1 LIFASAL
8 RRWVLRLL
16 GFMIVF
22 HSLWW
27 VGDANTWA
35 LGGLKIFMEFGLP
48 WFLEGVSGVWR
59 TASGGWMLGTSISGA
74 GTGSLGVFI
83 DGLLLAKGVAWMPTA
98 LALVAATTPLNLLRI
113 ASALPIAFVSA
124 AVLTVISAAANL
136 ALIVNPNPTIWSN
149 GIARPLIGGLSMSPY
164 PDWYFFLVTLGL
176 YFNLNVAALVMPV
189 VVWVILCRREITPL
203 FAAAR
208 PG

>member
-1 LIFASAL
+1 
-8 RRWVLRLL
+8 
-16 GFMIVF
+16 MF
-22 HSLWW
+22 HGLWW
-27 VGDANTWA
+27 TSDANTWV
-35 LGGLKIFMEFGLP
+35 LSSLKIFMEFGLP
-48 WFLEGVSGVWR
+48 GLLEGVSGVWR

-98 LALVAATTPLNLLRI
+98 LALVVATTPANLLRI
-113 ASALPIAFVSA
+113 VAALLISFVSA

-136 ALIVNPNPTIWSN
+136 ALIVNPNPTIWSD
-149 GIARPLIGGLSMSPY
+149 GLARPLIEGLSMSPY

-176 YFNLNVAALVMPV
+176 YFNLNVAAMVMPV
-189 VVWVILCRREITPL
+189 AVWVILCSREITSF